1 MLRSKGV
8 LMKIQ
13 YYLKFVG
20 LAVLVTF
27 FSGCSTTTLLTSW
40 SDSTVQAHTLKKPLI
55 VAIVRTPLIRKKLE
69 DEFVKSFQKIG
80 IQAVPSYTVF
90 PEMSDLAPDAVNARL
105 PSIGRDSILVI
116 RLLDVKQ
123 ETVHVPARTDVY
135 ASGGYARPAYY
146 GSYGGYY
153 ANSVTVVNSPAYNYV
168 EKKYVAESNIYDAI
182 DGKMIWT
189 GATETED
196 TQAID
201 SAVADFTKVLMKD
214 VRAKSIF

>member
-1 MLRSKGV
+1 
-8 LMKIQ
+8 MKIML
-13 YYLKFVG
+13 YLRLVL
-20 LAVLVTF
+20 LALVVTV

-40 SDSTVQAHTLKKPLI
+40 NDSTVQSYTLKKPLV

-80 IQAVPSYTVF
+80 INAVPSYTIF
-90 PEMSDLAPDAVNARL
+90 PEIGDLAPDAVKARL

-135 ASGGYARPAYY
+135 AGGGYARPAYY

-153 ANSVTVVNSPAYNYV
+153 ANSVSIVSSPAYNYV

-196 TQAID
+196 TKSID
-201 SAVADFTKVLMKD
+201 SAVADFTTILMKD
-214 VRAKSIF
+214 IRAKSIF

>member
-1 MLRSKGV
+1 
-8 LMKIQ
+8 MKISL
-13 YYLKFVG
+13 YVKLFF
-20 LAVLVTF
+20 LAVVTTV

-40 SDSTVQAHTLKKPLI
+40 NDSTVQSYTLKKPLI
-55 VAIVRTPLIRKKLE
+55 VAIVKTPLIRKKLE

-80 IQAVPSYTVF
+80 INAVPSYTVF
-90 PEMSDLAPDAVNARL
+90 PEMGDLAPDSVKGRL

-135 ASGGYARPAYY
+135 GSGYARPAYY

-153 ANSVTVVNSPAYNYV
+153 ANSVSVVSTPAYNYV
-168 EKKYVAESNIYDAI
+168 DKKYVAESNIYDAI

-196 TQAID
+196 TNAID
-201 SAVADFTKVLMKD
+201 AAVADFTQVLMKD
-214 VRAKSIF
+214 IRAKSIY